1 MQDGN
6 QGHFK
11 TLEELNMHSFTQ
23 YVLELCLNMHSV
35 KEYVLELSAK
45 SACSASHLS
54 YIKVPNCSSLLRM
67 EGDLSGSGPLQS
79 FQWVLS
85 RTSRLLSRTYR
96 LLSKTSTH
104 RCFFGVCRL
113 QGFFGACRLCVCVFF
128 GVCRLR
134 ADAYLMYVCVYV

>member
-1 MQDGN
+1 MLAMQDGN

-54 YIKVPNCSSLLRM
+54 YIKVPNCSVSV
-67 EGDLSGSGPLQS
+67 GDNYKLFGSQ
-79 FQWVLS
+79 
-85 RTSRLLSRTYR
+85 
-96 LLSKTSTH
+96 KTS
-104 RCFFGVCRL
+104 
-113 QGFFGACRLCVCVFF
+113 
-128 GVCRLR
+128 
-134 ADAYLMYVCVYV
+134 